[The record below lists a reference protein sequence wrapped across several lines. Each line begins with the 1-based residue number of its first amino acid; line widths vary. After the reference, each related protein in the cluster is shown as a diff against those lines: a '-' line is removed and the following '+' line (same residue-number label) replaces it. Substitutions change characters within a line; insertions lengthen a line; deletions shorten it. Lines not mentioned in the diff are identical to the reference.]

1 MENLSEKE
9 LSIRTKYIIT
19 SADTDMFGR
28 LRLGGLMNFLIQS
41 AIQSADSLGFGFKGL
56 KGQQLFW
63 VLSRITVEIDKAL
76 KWYDEIEI
84 ETWPKDVEKLLY
96 LRDFLLRDQDGN
108 KIGRGT
114 SGWLAIDV
122 ANKRPRKVDAIN
134 EDVLVRL
141 NTKKAFEELPEK
153 LDGVTQGEEKEI
165 KASYFD
171 IDLNRHVT
179 SSRYI
184 DWMMD
189 FLPVEFHEKN
199 YPRRFSINYMK
210 ETMPG
215 ETIRLVKNQLSGNQI
230 QFEGT
235 NLNRNLPA
243 YRGLISF

>member
-1 MENLSEKE
+1 MKNLSEKE
-9 LSIRTKYIIT
+9 LSIRTKYRIT

-153 LDGVTQGEEKEI
+153 LEGITQGEEKDI

>member
-1 MENLSEKE
+1 MKNLSETE
-9 LSIRTKYIIT
+9 LSIRTKYRIT

-63 VLSRITVEIDKAL
+63 VLSRITVEINKEMR
-76 KWYDEIEI
+76 WYDEIEI

-96 LRDFLLRDQDGN
+96 LRDFIMRDKDGN
-108 KIGRGT
+108 KIGRAT

-134 EDVLVRL
+134 EDVLIRL

-153 LDGVTQGEEKEI
+153 LNGITQGEEKDI

-199 YPRRFSINYMK
+199 YPVKFSINYMK

-215 ETIRLVKNQLSGNQI
+215 ETIRLVKNQLPNGQV

-235 NLNRNLPA
+235 NQDRNLPA
-243 YRGLISF
+243 FRGLISF

>member
-9 LSIRTKYIIT
+9 LSIRTKYRIT

-28 LRLGGLMNFLIQS
+28 LRLGGLMNLLIQS

-96 LRDFLLRDQDGN
+96 LRDFFLRDQDGN
-108 KIGRGT
+108 KIGRAT

-134 EDVLVRL
+134 EDVLIRL

-153 LDGVTQGEEKEI
+153 LEVLTTGEEKEI
-165 KASYFD
+165 QTSYFD

-189 FLPVEFHEKN
+189 FLPVDFHEKN
-199 YPRRFSINYMK
+199 YPKKFSVNYMK

-215 ETIRLVKNQLSGNQI
+215 ETIQLRKHHLEGNFI
-230 QFEGT
+230 LFEGS
-235 NLNRNLPA
+235 NLHKNSSA
-243 YRGLISF
+243 FRGKIAF